1 VIDSK
6 LATDAVTSTKI
17 AANAVTADKIA
28 AGAITGAKI
37 ANGAVG
43 AGKLQPGIAIDMQDA
58 VLDSPELRDYA
69 ETSPTPT
76 ISSGTLTLDLE
87 SGNVFEVLLTQNVTS
102 LVLLHPPAAGR
113 AGSCSLI
120 LRQDVTGGRTLAWPS
135 VIKWPGGAPP
145 TITSAAN
152 AVDIY
157 ALVTRDGG
165 TTWYG
170 FAGGRDFS

>member
-1 VIDSK
+1 
-6 LATDAVTSTKI
+6 
-17 AANAVTADKIA
+17 
-28 AGAITGAKI
+28 
-37 ANGAVG
+37 
-43 AGKLQPGIAIDMQDA
+43 MQDA

-87 SGNVFEVLLTQNVTS
+87 SGNVFEVVLTQNVTS
-102 LVLLHPPAAGR
+102 LILLHPPAAGR

-120 LRQDVTGGRTLAWPS
+120 LRQDATGGRTFIWPQS
-135 VIKWPGGAPP
+135 TKWAGGATPA
-145 TITSAAN
+145 ITSAAN
-152 AVDIY
+152 TVDIY

-170 FAGGRDFS
+170 FAGGKDFS